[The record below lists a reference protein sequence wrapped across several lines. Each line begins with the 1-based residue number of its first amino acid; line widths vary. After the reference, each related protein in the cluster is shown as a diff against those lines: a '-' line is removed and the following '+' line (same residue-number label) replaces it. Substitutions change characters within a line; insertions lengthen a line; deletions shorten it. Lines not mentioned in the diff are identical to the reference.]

1 MPMRQSPPALVA
13 LRPGAGPHAVR
24 RAAMAGRVAHGFAH
38 LAVALGDSLPMTP
51 TGEVLGARL
60 AIWAPSSTAAR
71 E

>member
-24 RAAMAGRVAHGFAH
+24 RAAVAGHGFAH
-38 LAVALGDSLPMTP
+38 LAVALGDRLPMTP

>member
-1 MPMRQSPPALVA
+1 MRQSPPALVA

-24 RAAMAGRVAHGFAH
+24 RAAVAGGVGHGFAP

-51 TGEVLGARL
+51 MGEVLGARL
-60 AIWAPSSTAAR
+60 AIWGPFSTAAR